1 MSTKLQSIIGN
12 YALLIN
18 LPKLNI
24 ASLTPIFIQK
34 TSHPSEYDMKS
45 LVIGVSGGSG
55 SGKTSVT
62 NKILEHL
69 DRSRVVVIQHD
80 SYYKD
85 LSVHGGLTPDK
96 INFDHPDSLET
107 NLLVQHLRLMKDGK
121 EIFQPIYNFTTH
133 RRLSETQIIQSKEII
148 IVDGILIFVEKALR
162 ELMDIKIYVDTDAD
176 ERLIRRTRR
185 DMIERG
191 RSVDSVMTQYLN
203 TVKPMHLEFVEPSK
217 HWADII
223 IPRGAENLVAI
234 DMVVTKIWS
243 MLREKKD

>member
-1 MSTKLQSIIGN
+1 MN
-12 YALLIN
+12 
-18 LPKLNI
+18 
-24 ASLTPIFIQK
+24 
-34 TSHPSEYDMKS
+34 S

-69 DRSRVVVIQHD
+69 DRNRVVVIQHD

-85 LSVHGGLTPDK
+85 LSQHAGLTPDK

-107 NLLVQHLRLMKDGK
+107 NLLVQHLQQLR
-121 EIFQPIYNFTTH
+121 ESRSVNQPIYNFTTH
-133 RRLSETQIIQSKEII
+133 RRMKETVLMEPKEIM

-162 ELMDIKIYVDTDAD
+162 QLMDIRIYVDTDDD
-176 ERLIRRTRR
+176 ERLIRRIRR
-185 DMIERG
+185 DMSERS
-191 RSVDSVMTQYLN
+191 RSVDSVMNQYLS

-223 IPRGAENLVAI
+223 IPRGAENSVAI
-234 DMVVTKIWS
+234 DMVVTKIKS
-243 MLREKKD
+243 MLREKVG